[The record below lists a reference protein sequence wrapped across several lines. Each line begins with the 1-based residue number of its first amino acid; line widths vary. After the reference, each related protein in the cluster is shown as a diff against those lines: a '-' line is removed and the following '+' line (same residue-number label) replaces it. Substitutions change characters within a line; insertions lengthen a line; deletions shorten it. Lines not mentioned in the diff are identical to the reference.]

1 MRKFI
6 DSFCEENEVELV
18 TADGYDDAIIG
29 VTVPNGFTD
38 GDMVP
43 RVVYNRDKVI
53 EILMAD
59 GMDDEEAEEFFAFNI
74 IGAFVG
80 EKTPLFITLP
90 AKS

>member
-1 MRKFI
+1 
-6 DSFCEENEVELV
+6 
-18 TADGYDDAIIG
+18 
-29 VTVPNGFTD
+29 
-38 GDMVP
+38 
-43 RVVYNRDKVI
+43 
-53 EILMAD
+53 MAD